1 MRNVASNHLTNMCM
15 IYDLETE
22 MVLALRRVK
31 SWPGVCFPGGHVEP
45 GESVEEPAIREVRE
59 ETGLTVQN
67 LHFCGIVHW
76 DNLDNGDQFVV
87 YLYRTETFSGTLLQS
102 DEGEVFWTKLNTF
115 PELDLCPNFREQFQ
129 MFLRDTPA
137 EMYIP
142 HDNRPDCPFTYRIT

>member
-22 MVLALRRVK
+22 MVLAQRRVK

-45 GESVEEPAIREVRE
+45 GESFE
-59 ETGLTVQN
+59 
-67 LHFCGIVHW
+67 